1 MELKENPSNLTIF
14 SYIFFKFVKTPAPYL
29 MIFGV
34 ILWLGAYYL
43 FCEGWKLP
51 LFNKLP
57 GPYEVITEWLNPDP
71 DWGISMYS
79 PEYHD
84 HIYYS
89 CRRILIAFAKWIMWI
104 ILGGEWNLISTFIA
118 IADFLTLVSW
128 IGLRFSKPIPGLR
141 LSQTFLDSMESL
153 LMAHWTTLKGQ
164 SLHMW
169 EQTDDVRE
177 QISQN

>member
-1 MELKENPSNLTIF
+1 MELKEKPSNLTIF
-14 SYIFFKFVKTPAPYL
+14 SYNFFKLVKTPAPYL

-34 ILWLGAYYL
+34 ILWLRAFYL

-57 GPYEVITEWLNPDP
+57 GPYEVITEWLNPDT

-89 CRRILIAFAKWIMWI
+89 CRRILIAFAIVE
-104 ILGGEWNLISTFIA
+104 GV
-118 IADFLTLVSW
+118 FLTYGFLPW
-128 IGLRFSKPIPGLR
+128 GTPRARGGPEGEEPPTWPGLTCVF
-141 LSQTFLDSMESL
+141 S
-153 LMAHWTTLKGQ
+153 
-164 SLHMW
+164 
-169 EQTDDVRE
+169 
-177 QISQN
+177 